1 MKKEIEY
8 VNGNM
13 NELKGIILDLK
24 EQVRVVKSE
33 YAKYADLTESKREID
48 VIFWM
53 IAFLLKYKRKQWRGD
68 FMI

>member
-1 MKKEIEY
+1 
-8 VNGNM
+8 M

-48 VIFWM
+48 VMKRENSSLLIF
-53 IAFLLKYKRKQWRGD
+53 YRKRWRGD